1 MAGRQKRSYYYPRGR
16 ILMVLQDALFNW
28 LQMKI
33 VSDARPDDKA
43 ALDTLDFFAIILT
56 EDHHLTEIVTGSE
69 NEAKLFIQYQ
79 VDGETKKSTF
89 DRERAEQLLT
99 DINSNPKYN

>member
-1 MAGRQKRSYYYPRGR
+1 
-16 ILMVLQDALFNW
+16 MVLQDALFNW

-33 VSDARPDDKA
+33 VSDARPEDGA
-43 ALDTLDFFAIILT
+43 AKETLDFFWIILA
-56 EDHHLTEIVTGSE
+56 EDHHLSDIEVGIEDGE
-69 NEAKLFIQYQ
+69 KLFVQY
-79 VDGETKKSTF
+79 VVNGESKKQIF

>member
-1 MAGRQKRSYYYPRGR
+1 
-16 ILMVLQDALFNW
+16 MVLQDALFNW

-33 VSDARPDDKA
+33 VSDARPLDGA
-43 ALDTLDFFAIILT
+43 AKETLDFFGIILT
-56 EDHHLTEIVTGSE
+56 EDHHLSEIDAGIE
-69 NEAKLFIQYQ
+69 
-79 VDGETKKSTF
+79 DETKLYIRYNVNGESTKQSF

>member
-1 MAGRQKRSYYYPRGR
+1 
-16 ILMVLQDALFNW
+16 MVLQDALFNW

-33 VSDARPDDKA
+33 VSDARPEDGA
-43 ALDTLDFFAIILT
+43 AKETLDFFGIILS
-56 EDHHLTEIVTGSE
+56 EDHHLSEVIVGVEDET
-69 NEAKLFIQYQ
+69 KLYIQFL
-79 VDGETKKSTF
+79 VDGERKKQLF